1 MQRRAKEGEYALVTG
16 ASSGIGRACAAQLA
30 ARGYGVVLVSNREEE
45 NRTAAREIARQ
56 SRRCPFVWT
65 LPGRTPRSGSTT
77 RPRAADWTSPY
88 WSATPG
94 CCSSG

>member
-1 MQRRAKEGEYALVTG
+1 MQCRAKEGEYALVTG

-56 SRRCPFVWT
+56 YGVPT
-65 LPGRTPRSGSTT
+65 LPLCLDLARED
-77 RPRAADWTSPY
+77 AAQLVVFV
-88 WSATPG
+88 AG
-94 CCSSG
+94 